1 MVRGDDNNSITG
13 CNRWWL
19 LVQTLVWIILRIEMP
34 PRDAEQLV
42 NSPEMH
48 FKIEQA
54 LNELEKKLC
63 EAAALGMVR
72 GIARIPYDPAA
83 LYPGLQAPYP
93 GLQRMRMA
101 QRRYV
106 DLFTLYQPPPEA
118 EPDAQSAAL
127 HEFLELIRR
136 PDVEFNST
144 WLGHVFPAPA
154 LAVDAAAPVANT
166 EAPVAKLEPAARA
179 EESMPQP
186 ASPVESEL
194 APPTEPPRVEPAL
207 VSSAPEVESRTPLPT
222 TPPDESTL
230 DQVESD
236 APDNSAR
243 RPSDTKLKAFVK
255 TYIENAKA
263 SGKVPTKQGLWGAA
277 RNTLPGATRKRL
289 HDEYENQTPTLP
301 PGRPR
306 KVHE

>member
-1 MVRGDDNNSITG
+1 
-13 CNRWWL
+13 
-19 LVQTLVWIILRIEMP
+19 MP

-166 EAPVAKLEPAARA
+166 EVPVAKSEPVARA
-179 EESMPQP
+179 EESMSEPTP
-186 ASPVESEL
+186 PVESEP
-194 APPTEPPRVEPAL
+194 ASSTEPPRIEPAL
-207 VSSAPEVESRTPLPT
+207 VASAPEVESRTPLPT

-230 DQVESD
+230 DQIESD

-243 RPSDTKLKAFVK
+243 PPSDTKLKAFVK

-263 SGKVPTKQGLWGAA
+263 SKETPTKRGLWDVA
-277 RNTLPGATRKRL
+277 RHGLPGATRERL
-289 HDEYENQTPTLP
+289 YSEYEKQVPPLP

-306 KVHE
+306 KDRE

>member
-1 MVRGDDNNSITG
+1 
-13 CNRWWL
+13 
-19 LVQTLVWIILRIEMP
+19 MP
-34 PRDAEQLV
+34 LRDAEQLV

-54 LNELEKKLC
+54 LNELEKKWC
-63 EAAALGMVR
+63 EAVALGMAG
-72 GIARIPYDPAA
+72 GIARIPCDPAA

-106 DLFTLYQPPPEA
+106 DLFTLYQPPSGA

-127 HEFLELIRR
+127 HEFLKLIRR
-136 PDVEFNST
+136 LDVEYNST

-154 LAVDAAAPVANT
+154 PAVDAAAPVANT

-179 EESMPQP
+179 EESMSQP
-186 ASPVESEL
+186 ASPVESESD
-194 APPTEPPRVEPAL
+194 PPTEPPRAGPA
-207 VSSAPEVESRTPLPT
+207 
-222 TPPDESTL
+222 L

-236 APDNSAR
+236 APDNSTR
-243 RPSDTKLKAFVK
+243 RPSDTRVKAFVAE
-255 TYIENAKA
+255 YIENAKA
-263 SGKVPTKQGLWGAA
+263 SKETPTKQGLWDAA
-277 RNTLPGATRKRL
+277 RHGLPGATRKRL